1 MLKSIFLSSLF
12 FVTVLSF
19 AQTPFDPEAE
29 SDFVKATYSK
39 GSLPTILSQDLTY
52 PQSAAINGTEG
63 NVVYVLKIDESG
75 KLASVE
81 PKERVSEALS
91 AQSEKKIAELTG
103 AWTPTKVHGKAVDR
117 EYLLVFSYQ
126 INYNSLPMD
135 YHAVAEKFG
144 EKGKIDK
151 AVKTY
156 DQAIEKNPFEPNFY
170 AMRAKYKKEL
180 GDEDGSESDKLMA
193 LKMTMEVLAIVEI
206 GQTQSLR

>member
-1 MLKSIFLSSLF
+1 MLKSIFFSYLF
-12 FVTVLSF
+12 FITALAF

-39 GSLPTILSQDLTY
+39 GSLPTILTQDLIY

-63 NVVYVLKIDESG
+63 NVVYILKIDESG
-75 KLASVE
+75 KLASVQL
-81 PKERVSEALS
+81 KVRVSEALS
-91 AQSEKKIAELTG
+91 TQSDKKISELTG
-103 AWTPTKVHGKAVDR
+103 AWTPTKVHGKPVDR

-135 YHAVAEKFG
+135 YHTVAKKF
-144 EKGKIDK
+144 EDKGKIDK

-170 AMRAKYKKEL
+170 AMRAKYKKQL
-180 GDEDGSESDKLMA
+180 GNEKGAESDKLMA
-193 LKMTMEVLAIVEI
+193 LKMKMEVLAIVEI